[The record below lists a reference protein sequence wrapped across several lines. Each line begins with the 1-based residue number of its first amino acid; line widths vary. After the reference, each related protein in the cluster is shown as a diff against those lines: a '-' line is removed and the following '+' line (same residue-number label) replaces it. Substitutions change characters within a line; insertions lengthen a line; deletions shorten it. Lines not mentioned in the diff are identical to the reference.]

1 LDGQFLQLISSGSKA
16 KPLNTECVGTLQLNR
31 KDISQTV
38 KEKKL
43 EKGRLTAQHS
53 SPVPI
58 LKWSDKQ
65 DVAMISTYHGD
76 KTGRKV
82 RKWVQEKKK
91 SVSVLHY
98 NKNMTGDDL
107 EDHSFNPITW
117 KERK

>member
-1 LDGQFLQLISSGSKA
+1 LDGQFLQHISSGSKA
-16 KPLNTECVGTLQLNR
+16 KSLNSDCVGTLQLNG

-43 EKGRLTAQHS
+43 EKGRLIAQHS

-58 LKWSDKQ
+58 LKWSDKK
-65 DVAMISTYHGD
+65 DMAMISTYHGD

-82 RKWVQEKKK
+82 RKRAQEK
-91 SVSVLHY
+91 SVSVLHC

-117 KERK
+117 KKRK